1 VAPIAAAVTAL
12 VDPSRYR
19 WIAAATRLRAGRP
32 VQPARY
38 HALRAASYAG
48 VRGKRILVAG
58 CNRGEDCRWF
68 VELGARRVDGI
79 DVIDD
84 IGSEFQHPDVHYHRV
99 SVEDLPFGEEFDLSY
114 SHATLEHVPRVDL
127 AIPELVRVLKVGGVT
142 YNLAA
147 PLWNSSQGHH
157 KSDLFE
163 GYPWIHLRMS
173 RDEIVAFAHREQIR
187 DPAGTSIEAHV
198 DYMLNPEFFNMTPAS
213 TYLEAANSLRGV
225 ELIKNVILPEPDA
238 GLSDDLASELAEKGY
253 SRAEL
258 LSGAHLLVARKL
270 QPGSQ

>member
-1 VAPIAAAVTAL
+1 VSL

-19 WIAAATRLRAGRP
+19 WIAAAIRIRAGRP
-32 VQPARY
+32 VEPSRY

-48 VRGKRILVAG
+48 VRGKRVLVAG

-79 DVIDD
+79 DVIDE
-84 IGSEFQHPDVHYHRV
+84 IGADFEHPAVVYHRG
-99 SVEDLPFGEEFDLSY
+99 SVEDLPFGEEFDLSF

-142 YNLAA
+142 YNVAA

-163 GYPWIHLRMS
+163 DHPWIHLRMS
-173 RDEIVAFAHREQIR
+173 RDEIVAFAHRSGIR
-187 DPAGTSIEAHV
+187 DPGGTAIEAHV
-198 DYMLNPEFFNMTPAS
+198 DYMLNPEFFNMTAAS
-213 TYLEAANSLRGV
+213 AYLEAANGLRGV
-225 ELIKNVILPEPDA
+225 ELIKNQILREPA
-238 GLSDDLASELAEKGY
+238 AMLSDDLAAELAGKGLP
-253 SRAEL
+253 RAEL
-258 LSGAHLLVARKL
+258 LSEGHLLVARKL
-270 QPGSQ
+270 ASSHP